1 MFSDYSKIVFKN
13 DHIGIRIFR
22 NSPGR
27 RRNVSEMINNDEC
40 VVLGGQCEIMDEKT
54 KKIKYITKHKE
65 LITKSY
71 LKKNAPIWFINHPT
85 IMYKKDIIL
94 KIGPYNEK
102 LKGHSEDTYLW
113 IQLIMID
120 CYS

>member
-1 MFSDYSKIVFKN
+1 MKSKKIKEN
-13 DHIGIRIFR
+13 ER
-22 NSPGR
+22 
-27 RRNVSEMINNDEC
+27 
-40 VVLGGQCEIMDEKT
+40 KT

-113 IQLIMID
+113 IQLIKNNYNLHNLKEVILTYRD
-120 CYS
+120 CPNSLSHNFKYDIKKDIIKWIRSL